1 MSMKRN
7 NHSVNVGEGVD
18 SDSTIS
24 LMIVASCVS
33 GRGQAL
39 DILMMGL
46 HWNIP
51 DSFMV
56 VRLSHTRQ
64 ARARELPDSFIQREP
79 LPPELG
85 VPLKNQTGT
94 VVVVGNLT

>member
-1 MSMKRN
+1 MSTKRN

-64 ARARELPDSFIQREP
+64 GANSRIHSFRENPSRP
-79 LPPELG
+79 
-85 VPLKNQTGT
+85 N
-94 VVVVGNLT
+94 